1 MAEVDPALAF
11 VFPGQGSQA
20 VGMLQAMAAEQAV
33 VQETF
38 VQAGRELGFDLWAMV
53 QDGPAEV
60 LGQTENT
67 QPAMLTA
74 GVALWRVWQRL
85 SDVRPAYMAGHSL
98 GEYTALVCAGAIDFE
113 DAVGLVAERGRLM
126 EQAVPS
132 GLGTMAAIIGLDDE
146 SVKEVCVAAADGQ
159 VVEAVN
165 FNAPGQVAIAGHADA
180 VSRAMTLARERGARK
195 AVQLPVSGPFHSSLM
210 AEAAEALKTR
220 LDQLDVRSPQIT
232 VLHNVDARSREDA
245 NAIRAALVAQLSSP
259 VLWVGIVQAM
269 TGAGVERMIECG
281 PGKVLAGLGR
291 RIDRGLETA
300 PLFDAASLE
309 KTLTLVT
316 GRG

>member
-1 MAEVDPALAF
+1 
-11 VFPGQGSQA
+11 
-20 VGMLQAMAAEQAV
+20 MLQAMAAEQAV